1 MMKEEEI
8 VELFRQHQGGRFE
21 IKRILGI
28 GGMGV
33 VVQAFDTK
41 LKILR
46 AIKIFNPELLSHASL
61 VQRFQNEASIMAGIE
76 HPNIVKVYDIGE
88 INQHHFIVL
97 EWINGGSLASLI
109 RPIENQDGTQT
120 LRPMHPRVAL
130 EMIFCVCDALAVAH
144 KRGIIH
150 RDIKPDNILITKEGI
165 PKVTDFGIAH
175 MDDDQKKR
183 VTSTGEAMGT
193 EGYASPQQLSN
204 FAHTDARDDV
214 YSVAVTLWA
223 LITGLFPPS
232 ILFFHDIESRADM
245 LETIPV
251 CLHAILKKA
260 TAYNPSA
267 RYQTMD
273 EFARALRSIEE
284 DLPPIGVGS
293 VVSVSVDDEVGVSDP
308 TALGATRIP
317 SKPVVSSVPEPT
329 GIAKSTPVS
338 DVIEVAPEPTRV
350 SKKTPSAEQIE
361 RGLTLAYRPTGHVS
375 VNVGEAREPPLR
387 IVAEPDPIPN
397 VVNHD
402 PPTHIESANTSGR
415 RSLLV
420 IVSALCVVG
429 LGLYFWAT
437 LGTQPVVNV
446 GEAREPPLRIV
457 TEPDVV
463 FAPIDAAVA
472 TQDVAPPVDVSVVTI
487 DIQLEPD
494 IQTVVVQIPANDP
507 VSKPSEKKERK
518 AKSSLVV
525 KAGETLLLK
534 PEETK
539 LEPKP
544 ETLKV
549 QVGFKTPSD
558 DPIRAWLVGPGGKH
572 KLPALVAPG
581 TYKVVAIFK
590 DQDTETVALSKLEVT
605 EGASLQL
612 KCDSAREVCWKL

>member
-1 MMKEEEI
+1 MKEEEI

-387 IVAEPDPIPN
+387 IV
-397 VVNHD
+397 
-402 PPTHIESANTSGR
+402 
-415 RSLLV
+415 
-420 IVSALCVVG
+420 
-429 LGLYFWAT
+429 
-437 LGTQPVVNV
+437 
-446 GEAREPPLRIV
+446 